1 VTLAERWRRLRLSR
15 SRLNLAMQGGG
26 AHGAFTWGVLDAL
39 LDDPSLRCE
48 RWSRAASIRRRG
60 AGFAFG
66 DVPSFGL
73 LMPNER
79 A

>member
-1 VTLAERWRRLRLSR
+1 MNPLRLSL
-15 SRLNLAMQGGG
+15 SIA
-26 AHGAFTWGVLDAL
+26 V
-39 LDDPSLRCE
+39 CE